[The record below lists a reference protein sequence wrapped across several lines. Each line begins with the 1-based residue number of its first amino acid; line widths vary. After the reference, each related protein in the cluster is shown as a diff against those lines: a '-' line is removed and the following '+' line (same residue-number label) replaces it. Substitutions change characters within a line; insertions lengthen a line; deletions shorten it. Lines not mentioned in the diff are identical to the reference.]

1 MLLTPFREPG
11 ALYWKSIMIA
21 RRFVLVLLFC
31 VVTETSYN
39 LFWTTLTCL
48 LALFHHL
55 RVKPFKHNWTNNLES
70 ISLLLLVVLGFINL
84 YKSVLVEAEVLAPTD
99 SFKVIQWL
107 EIIIFGLFPA
117 SVCLLFSFEIIS
129 LFARLLHVCYGS
141 LFRCMFSGFS
151 FSVIRYSGPPT
162 VTYSHY
168 KVNPMTDNVCGKTT
182 LESFQKHNGDGNFVH
197 DVAVAVAV
205 SCIIHSVNDIYTLYE
220 VLQIPEEMK
229 CVNGFKVLGLTAL
242 SVLLKRFAYP
252 CRYLD
257 IMPRFAL
264 SVPQLS
270 MISNLAMNFVYD
282 RWGRLPQTFE
292 QEWLSPANLQQYAQT
307 IHDHGAPLPNC

>member
-1 MLLTPFREPG
+1 MLPLQSLLFWLFSKIFSFRIKNVQPNEKLNILEKMLLTPFREPG

-31 VVTETSYN
+31 VATETSYN

-84 YKSVLVEAEVLAPTD
+84 YKTVLVEAEVLAPTD

-107 EIIIFGLFPA
+107 EIIILELFPA
-117 SVCLLFSFEIIS
+117 SVCLLFSFAIIS
-129 LFARLLHVCYGS
+129 LFPRLLHVCYGS

-182 LESFQKHNGDGNFVH
+182 LESFRKHNGDGNFVH

-205 SCIIHSVNDIYTLYE
+205 RVLFIPSNAHFGAKRENII
-220 VLQIPEEMK
+220 
-229 CVNGFKVLGLTAL
+229 
-242 SVLLKRFAYP
+242 
-252 CRYLD
+252 
-257 IMPRFAL
+257 
-264 SVPQLS
+264 
-270 MISNLAMNFVYD
+270 VYS
-282 RWGRLPQTFE
+282 LVSYFNKNAE
-292 QEWLSPANLQQYAQT
+292 F
-307 IHDHGAPLPNC
+307 